1 MNNAAKNFQCDLAR
15 VDAFLESDEYRLE
28 DSELIAHLGECESC
42 RAYLEAKAAEAETW
56 KEAGALLQPGEFDEA
71 GTSSFSAGTIVGGV
85 GHEPIAIQSVL
96 DQLAPTDDPHRLGRL
111 GNYEI
116 SGVIGV
122 GGMGVVLK
130 AHDPSLERVVAV
142 KVMAPGLANN
152 ERARKRFAREAKAAA
167 AVLHPNVVPIY
178 SVSSDDEIPHLVMAY
193 VRGGSLQTRLDKQ
206 GPLPLVEVLRLGSQI
221 AAGLNAAHEQGLVH
235 RDIKPENILLEEGV
249 ERVTITDFGLARA
262 VDDNSVT
269 QLGGIA
275 GTPQYM
281 SPEQARGDQID
292 QQSDLFSLG
301 SVLYALCTGR
311 PPFRD
316 ETSYGV
322 MRKIIDEEPTPIR
335 ELNSKI
341 PVWMAS
347 LIERLMAKEKS
358 NRFSSSKEVHE
369 LLDGCL
375 RHLQQPSVNP
385 IPTGLRKS
393 KRTLLRENMMKV
405 IIGTGILAIGILG
418 VYFAKQATR
427 PYSPTNFGTFFNL
440 HNDPIERLDWT
451 EAEISTSGRVTIGDR
466 QRIHGSWQVVDVPLH
481 WQMKG
486 ESEHQG
492 WWYTFDEDQY
502 TARDTQGT
510 QVPSRGEW
518 KIDESS
524 SPRRLSLELDGEQ
537 TKALYSICGDYMS
550 IFFRKGAEDYPS
562 SFPTPASFTE
572 SGTLLV
578 LQRTTFPEVEFAH
591 SDLTAGEAKLLCSY
605 KSNLTLPNLTDLE
618 PESAKMFSEHR
629 GILSLPA
636 VRELTPETA
645 RALAARNGVSLRL
658 WGLKSMTP
666 EVAKELAK
674 AQSGLK
680 LGLNTM
686 TPEVASALAPLSS
699 SLDLSNLQ
707 SMTPDVAR
715 LLASTDRWL
724 SLNGLT
730 TLEPDVAEALAGHP
744 GWLTLNGLQSITPEA
759 AEALGQF
766 RGENLDL
773 NQLRVLDIE
782 VAERLAEAKPNNTLS
797 FNSVKTLSP
806 EVAAALVAGNH
817 RYLSLQGLEE
827 LPEESLKILR
837 RHKRRKVEAN
847 TGGMLL
853 PSKFD
858 LSNR

>member
-28 DSELIAHLGECESC
+28 DSEFIAHLGECESC

-85 GHEPIAIQSVL
+85 GRQPIAVQSVL
-96 DQLAPTDDPHRLGRL
+96 DRLAPTDDPYRLGRL

-178 SVSSDDEIPHLVMAY
+178 CVSGDDEIPHLVMAY
-193 VRGGSLQTRLDKQ
+193 VRGGSLQTRLDEQ
-206 GPLPLVEVLRLGSQI
+206 GPLPLVEVLRLGSQV
-221 AAGLNAAHEQGLVH
+221 AAGLSAAHEQGLVH

-281 SPEQARGDQID
+281 SPEQARGDRID

-301 SVLYALCTGR
+301 SVLYALCTGC

-335 ELNSKI
+335 ELNPKI
-341 PVWMAS
+341 PVWIES
-347 LIERLMAKEKS
+347 LVERLMAKERCD
-358 NRFSSSKEVHE
+358 RFSSSREVHE
-369 LLDGCL
+369 LLEGCL
-375 RHLQQPSVNP
+375 RHLQQPSANP
-385 IPTGLRKS
+385 VPSGLRKS
-393 KRTLLRENMMKV
+393 KRILLKENMLKV
-405 IIGTGILAIGILG
+405 IIGTGVLAVGIFG
-418 VYFAKQATR
+418 VFLVTQATR
-427 PYSPTNFGTFFNL
+427 PYSPTNFGTFFDL
-440 HNDPIERLDWT
+440 YNDPIERLDWT
-451 EAEISTSGRVTIGDR
+451 EAETTISGRVTIGDR
-466 QRIHGSWQVVDVPLH
+466 QRILGSWQVVDVPLH
-481 WQMKG
+481 WQIRG

-492 WWYTFDEDQY
+492 QWYIFDEDQY
-502 TARDTQGT
+502 AARDTRGG

-518 KIDESS
+518 KIDEGS
-524 SPRRLSLELDGEQ
+524 SPRRLSLELDGAQ

-550 IFFRKGAEDYPS
+550 IFFREGADDFPS
-562 SFPTPASFTE
+562 SFPTPASFAE

-578 LQRTTFPEVEFAH
+578 LQRTELPEVKFAH
-591 SDLTAGEAKLLCSY
+591 DDLTAGEAKLLCSY
-605 KSNLTLPNLTDLE
+605 KNNLTLPNLKDLD
-618 PESAKMFSEHR
+618 PEAARMFSEHR
-629 GILSLPA
+629 GILSLPS

-645 RALAARNGVSLRL
+645 RALAGRNGVSLSL
-658 WGLKSMTP
+658 WGVKSITP
-666 EVAKELAK
+666 EVAEELAK
-674 AQSGLK
+674 SQCGLT
-680 LGLNTM
+680 LGLNAI
-686 TPEVASALAPLSS
+686 TPEVASALASLSAP
-699 SLDLSNLQ
+699 LDLNNLQ
-707 SMTPDVAR
+707 TMTPKVAK
-715 LLASTDRWL
+715 LLASNDKWL

-730 TLEPDVAEALAGHP
+730 TLEPDVAEALAGHS
-744 GWLTLNGLQSITPEA
+744 GWLTLNGLESITPEV
-759 AEALGQF
+759 AEALGHF
-766 RGENLDL
+766 RGETLDL
-773 NQLRVLDIE
+773 DQLHVLDIE
-782 VAERLAEAKPNNTLS
+782 VAEKLAQAKPSNTLS
-797 FNSVKTLSP
+797 FNRVKTLSP

-817 RYLSLQGLEE
+817 RHLSLQGLEE

-837 RHKRRKVEAN
+837 RHQRRKVEAN
-847 TGGMLL
+847 TGRIML
-853 PSKFD
+853 PSRFD